1 MITLSLAP
9 AVLTGKRNSGWNK
22 TNKAIACVW
31 LLLMD
36 LVIVGAA
43 VL

>member
-9 AVLTGKRNSGWNK
+9 AVLTGKKNNGWNK
-22 TNKAIACVW
+22 INKTIACVW
-31 LLLMD
+31 LLLID
-36 LVIVGAA
+36 LVIIGAA